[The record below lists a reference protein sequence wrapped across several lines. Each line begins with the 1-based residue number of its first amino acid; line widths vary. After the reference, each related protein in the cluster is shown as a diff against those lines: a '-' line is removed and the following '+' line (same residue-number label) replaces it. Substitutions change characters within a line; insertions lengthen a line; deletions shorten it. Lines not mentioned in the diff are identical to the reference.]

1 MILDC
6 LGKRCPLPIIELA
19 KALTDKP
26 IGFEITLL
34 SDDPASAPDLIA
46 WARMTANSVETIDSK
61 TFKITKSAN

>member
-6 LGKRCPLPIIELA
+6 LGKRCPLPIIQLA
-19 KALTDKP
+19 KALSDKP
-26 IGFEITLL
+26 VGFELTLL

-61 TFKITKSAN
+61 TFKITKLTN